1 METILATVHQAP
13 IHVPDIEGPS
23 VSLCY
28 AQHAMSMVRCDRPK
42 GHQGAHSW
50 EITRLVKLLER
61 LDRDDMPETLWDEIQ
76 AALKSCHCAH

>member
-1 METILATVHQAP
+1 MKTILATIHQAP

-23 VSLCY
+23 VPLCY

-42 GHQGAHSW
+42 GHSGAHSW

-61 LDRDDMPETLWDEIQ
+61 IDQDDVSWALWEEIQ
-76 AALKSCHCAH
+76 AAIKAHHAH